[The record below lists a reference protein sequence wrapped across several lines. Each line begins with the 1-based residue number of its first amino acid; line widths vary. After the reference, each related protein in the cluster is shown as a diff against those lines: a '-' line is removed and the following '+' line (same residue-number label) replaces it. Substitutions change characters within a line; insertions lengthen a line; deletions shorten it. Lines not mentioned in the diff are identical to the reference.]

1 MAYEVNGNNI
11 EADGNGYLI
20 DITEWNEEVAK
31 VIATAEGIDELTE
44 EHWALVNYLRD
55 AYINQNGEQPNNRA
69 INKAMSKAW
78 GRKVDSK
85 AVFAL
90 FPLGPSK
97 QAGKIAG
104 LPESKR
110 KGGY

>member
-1 MAYEVNGNNI
+1 MSYEVNGTTI
-11 EADGNGYLI
+11 ETNEAGYLN
-20 DITEWNEEVAK
+20 DINDWSEDAAK
-31 VIATAEGIDELTE
+31 IIAAAEGIDELTE

-55 AYINQNGEQPNNRA
+55 AYVNENGEQPNNRA

-85 AVFAL
+85 AVFLL
-90 FPLGPSK
+90 FPGGPSK

>member
-1 MAYEVNGNNI
+1 MAYEFEGNSI
-11 EADGNGYLI
+11 EADDNGYLVN
-20 DITEWNEEVAK
+20 ITDWSEGLAA
-31 VIATAEGIDELTE
+31 VIAESEGISELTS
-44 EHWALVNYLRD
+44 EHWDLINFLRD
-55 AYINQNGEQPNNRA
+55 AYVNEGGRQPNNRE
-69 INKAMSKAW
+69 INKAMGKAW
-78 GRKVDSK
+78 DRKVDSK

>member
-1 MAYEVNGNNI
+1 MSYEVNGTTV
-11 EADGNGYLI
+11 EADANGYLT
-20 DITEWNEEVAK
+20 DINSWNEDVAK
-31 VIATAEGIDELTE
+31 AIAASEGIDDLTQ
-44 EHWALVNYLRD
+44 EHWDLINYLRD
-55 AYINQNGEQPNNRA
+55 AYINENGEQPNNRA

>member
-1 MAYEVNGNNI
+1 MAYEVNGATI
-11 EADGNGYLI
+11 EADANGYLV
-20 DITEWNEEVAK
+20 DLNSWNQDVAMA
-31 VIATAEGIDELTE
+31 IAAAEGITDLTK
-44 EHWALVNYLRD
+44 EHWDLINYLRD
-55 AYINQNGEQPNNRA
+55 AYINENGEQPNNRA
-69 INKAMSKAW
+69 INKAMSDAW

-85 AVFAL
+85 DVFLL